1 MPTSEGQQAL
11 RKPNGHVNVLAA
23 AAEAEVRT
31 KRRGVVI
38 CMMLGR
44 GVDFVEGLKVGVE
57 EEK

>member
-1 MPTSEGQQAL
+1 M
-11 RKPNGHVNVLAA
+11 NVLAA